1 VYTPLC
7 RFPTQLVLRLKND
20 TANSYNLKII
30 AQTGWTT
37 TNLLSEITSQSTATY
52 DFVSLLMG
60 VNNHTNE
67 SIFCVRKE
75 FELVAKSIALAGGD
89 KSKVIVVSVLTMLHH
104 WVKIL
109 AKQQEFRQK

>member
-1 VYTPLC
+1 
-7 RFPTQLVLRLKND
+7 LKND

-37 TNLLSEITSQSTATY
+37 TNLLSGLLVKVQPPMI
-52 DFVSLLMG
+52 FVSLLIG
-60 VNNHTNE
+60 VNNQYQRINFLCT
-67 SIFCVRKE
+67 KE

-89 KSKVIVVSVLTMLHH
+89 KSKVIVVSVLTIIHH

-109 AKQQEFRQK
+109 ATAGISAEIDFL